1 MRYRLTSLSLFLLF
15 LGKFE
20 AEIKQLEDRLG
31 KMNYVEGTSERL
43 ANDQRQL
50 RSVLAAI
57 MDSMGTGTLPVE
69 FPRSQYI
76 FFFIVQRCCV
86 AEIILYLEP

>member
-1 MRYRLTSLSLFLLF
+1 MRYRSTSLSLFLLF

-69 FPRSQYI
+69 FPSSQYI
-76 FFFIVQRCCV
+76 FFLLFSGV
-86 AEIILYLEP
+86 A